1 MANRV
6 DIVVID
12 GQNDFLANGNEPEN
26 WPWPHGGRQRGALY
40 IEGADVEAVRV
51 ANMIKGDGLEVFN
64 KIHASLDGHD
74 RNDGS
79 HNVSWKDRF
88 DNVIEPFTIITY
100 DDVKALTYTPS
111 FRFGVWEGKAVPARE
126 WALNYTEALAELG
139 RAPLCLWPVHCKKA
153 SWGANIYHPLDEA
166 YDAWCDHTG
175 AWIDFISKGG
185 WPWTEH
191 YSALIADVP
200 DPTRP
205 ETQMNTAVVTDVAG
219 ANRIVWC
226 GWAGSHCTAWTA
238 KDAVNFFEPSDEEKK
253 KGAKNEFVEK
263 SIFLEDACAP
273 VPNPAPGVD
282 FEKNRRDFLD
292 EMQSRGAVISTTTEV
307 FNLL

>member
-1 MANRV
+1 MADRV
-6 DIVVID
+6 DLVIID
-12 GQNDFLANGNEPEN
+12 GQNDFLAKGNEPEN
-26 WPWPHGGRQRGALY
+26 WPWPHGGRRQGALY
-40 IEGADVEAVRV
+40 VKGADKEAVLV
-51 ANMIKGDGLEVFN
+51 ANMIKKGLDIWA

-74 RNDGS
+74 KKDGS
-79 HNVSWKDRF
+79 HNVSWNDRF
-88 DNVIEPFTIITY
+88 GNIVDPFVIVSL
-100 DDVKALTYTPS
+100 DDVKALTYTPN
-111 FRFGVWEGKAVPARE
+111 FRFGVWEGKAVTARE
-126 WALNYTEALAELG
+126 WALKYTEALAELG
-139 RAPLCLWPVHCKKA
+139 RAPLCLWPVHCKKGT
-153 SWGANIYHPLDEA
+153 WGANIYHPLDEA

-200 DPTRP
+200 DPTVP
-205 ETQMNTAVVTDVAG
+205 STQMNTKVVTDVAG
-219 ANRIVWC
+219 AKRVVWC

-238 KDAVNFFEPSDEEKK
+238 KDAVNFFEPSDEDKK
-253 KGAKNEFVEK
+253 NGAKNEFVKK

-273 VPNPAPGVD
+273 VPNIPGVD
-282 FEKNRRDFLD
+282 FEKDRRDFLD